1 MYPIIMDQS
10 IYPSFFESF
19 IIEHLLRSSWKTTII
34 YVSVI
39 QSLAIMPNV
48 FIRLQN

>member
-10 IYPSFFESF
+10 IYPSFFESLV
-19 IIEHLLRSSWKTTII
+19 IEHLLRSSWKSAVI
-34 YVSVI
+34 YVGIV